1 MQDFASKLPPNA
13 RQMPHPVRFDV
24 AYPVRLSR
32 LSSFFRLI
40 LVIPQLIVTYLLFIP
55 LEILTVIAW
64 FGILFTGRYPKA
76 FFDFNAGVLR
86 WMANVFAYAA
96 LLRDEYPPFS
106 WELGEY
112 ALSLDI
118 PRAERQSRFRLFVRF
133 ITVIPN
139 YIVFYFVQL
148 AFFFI
153 TFIAWWAILFTGSYP
168 RGLHKFAAGVM
179 RWYLRQFAYM
189 ALLRDEY
196 PPYSISA
203 DARPGNE
210 VVSGVIGLPFFVA
223 YVALYAVQLQS
234 IFSRADTVHTSL
246 AEGAIAREHPSA
258 KAGSLRLTLL
268 DSERTSFTTSFDVEA
283 EKDGW
288 LPTFF
293 APMFFSLEDCDSVA
307 LQNER
312 YSVEDYD
319 GDSFDVYWTGGRD
332 RVTIFFAVPRSSAV
346 CALTYFTMGGE
357 IRFSFR

>member
-1 MQDFASKLPPNA
+1 MQDFALTPPPSPRLA
-13 RQMPHPVRFDV
+13 PHPVAFDV
-24 AYPVRLSR
+24 TYPERLSR

-40 LVIPQLIVTYLLFIP
+40 LVIPQLIVTYLLLIP

-112 ALSLDI
+112 PLSLDVS
-118 PRAERQSRFRLFVRF
+118 RAERQSRFRLFVRF
-133 ITVIPN
+133 ITIIPN

-148 AFFFI
+148 AFFFT
-153 TFIAWWAILFTGSYP
+153 TFIAWWAILFTGRYP
-168 RGLHKFAAGVM
+168 RGLHKFAVGVM
-179 RWYLRQFAYM
+179 RWYLRQFAYV

-196 PPYSISA
+196 PPYSINA

-210 VVSGVIGLPFFVA
+210 VVSGVIGLPFFAA

-234 IFSRADTVHTSL
+234 IFSGADTVHTSL
-246 AEGAIAREHPSA
+246 APGAIARERPSA
-258 KAGSLRLTLL
+258 KAGSLRITLL
-268 DSERTSFTTSFDVEA
+268 DSEQTAFATSFEVEA

-293 APMFFSLEDCDSVA
+293 TPAFFSLEDCDRVA
-307 LQNER
+307 FQNER
-312 YSVEDYD
+312 YSVEEYE
-319 GDSFDVYWTGGRD
+319 GDSFDVYWTGGSD
-332 RVTIFFAVPRSSAV
+332 RVTIFFAVPRSSSV